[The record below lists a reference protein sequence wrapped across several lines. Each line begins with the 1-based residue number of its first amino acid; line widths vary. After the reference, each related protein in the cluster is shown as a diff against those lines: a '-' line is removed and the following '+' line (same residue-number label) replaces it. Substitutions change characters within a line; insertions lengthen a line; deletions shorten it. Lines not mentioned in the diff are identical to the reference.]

1 MISSMI
7 SPKEKKQLKR
17 QAYLRKMNT
26 PFPKVNSSQSENKNQ
41 EELQQQQ
48 QSPLT
53 VNIRTFPSFRT
64 KLSKTSNKQQTGNSN
79 HFMST
84 KNTLF
89 TTLSEENNPD
99 MIISSHAH
107 TKSPEKSSN
116 IESTINSKK
125 HNNINLTDIHRSF
138 TNSSNVD
145 IATRKEFYNTI
156 RTHFF
161 VPIKREYKMKSKNE
175 NQIQKKVNNLS
186 NNVSTLN
193 DQLEQSHFTSRTY
206 SIQSR
211 RIAFDM
217 EKTLLENQYLND
229 EIEKTT
235 KQIQQLREDINKYQ
249 KSKILNENEYEN
261 AVNEID
267 ELKSSVK
274 KMKVNIDEINSDIK
288 NMKSARFLIL
298 KKIDEVNIK
307 LKQKGKTNQLN
318 SQINGLLK
326 TIIK

>member
-7 SPKEKKQLKR
+7 SAKERKHLKR

-26 PFPKVNSSQSENKNQ
+26 PFPKVTSSQNENKKQN
-41 EELQQQQ
+41 ESQQQQ
-48 QSPLT
+48 TPPLT
-53 VNIRTFPSFRT
+53 ANIRTFPSFRT
-64 KLSKTSNKQQTGNSN
+64 KFSKTSNKQQTANSN

-89 TTLSEENNPD
+89 TTLSEDNNNTPD
-99 MIISSHAH
+99 IIINSQAH
-107 TKSPEKSSN
+107 TKSPENSNN

-138 TNSSNVD
+138 TNSNNLD

-156 RTHFF
+156 KTHFF
-161 VPIKREYKMKSKNE
+161 APIKQEYKVKSKNE
-175 NQIQKKVNNLS
+175 NQILKKVNKLS

-193 DQLEQSHFTSRTY
+193 DQLEQSNFTSRAY

-217 EKTLLENQYLND
+217 EKTLLENQYIGD

-267 ELKSSVK
+267 ELKISVK
-274 KMKVNIDEINSDIK
+274 KMKVNID
-288 NMKSARFLIL
+288 
-298 KKIDEVNIK
+298 
-307 LKQKGKTNQLN
+307 
-318 SQINGLLK
+318 
-326 TIIK
+326 

>member
-1 MISSMI
+1 M
-7 SPKEKKQLKR
+7 PYVR
-17 QAYLRKMNT
+17 QE
-26 PFPKVNSSQSENKNQ
+26 V
-41 EELQQQQ
+41 
-48 QSPLT
+48 
-53 VNIRTFPSFRT
+53 
-64 KLSKTSNKQQTGNSN
+64 TG
-79 HFMST
+79 
-84 KNTLF
+84 KW
-89 TTLSEENNPD
+89 
-99 MIISSHAH
+99 
-107 TKSPEKSSN
+107 
-116 IESTINSKK
+116 ES
-125 HNNINLTDIHRSF
+125 
-138 TNSSNVD
+138 
-145 IATRKEFYNTI
+145 
-156 RTHFF
+156 
-161 VPIKREYKMKSKNE
+161 
-175 NQIQKKVNNLS
+175 
-186 NNVSTLN
+186 
-193 DQLEQSHFTSRTY
+193 SRTY